1 MAFLEAFQSID
12 HTCLLFVFPRDELW
26 PFLRQQ
32 QQQQQQQQCERIN
45 RIIPHLLAAQ
55 DARDRLSEGPGGRA
69 IIVIVVVV
77 GREPAAND
85 EKEEEFALLVFS
97 SLSCSNQRRPK
108 GIRAPAS
115 PKAKEGRAAGGGGTA
130 DLARGAE
137 EARDEGGGR
146 IECRS

>member
-77 GREPAAND
+77 GCEPAAND

-108 GIRAPAS
+108 GI
-115 PKAKEGRAAGGGGTA
+115 
-130 DLARGAE
+130 
-137 EARDEGGGR
+137 
-146 IECRS
+146 